1 MNYVYLIKSIS
12 FVLYEWHH
20 NALNI
25 FFTFG
30 GKKFQWKQIVAE
42 LAGIFVECSFK
53 FISRLKAYDKIS
65 KKNWYLAQGLRLCLK
80 VYVDSL

>member
-1 MNYVYLIKSIS
+1 MKLI
-12 FVLYEWHH
+12 
-20 NALNI
+20 I

-53 FISRLKAYDKIS
+53 FISRLKAYDKIFNLLTNLQAEKEKS
-65 KKNWYLAQGLRLCLK
+65 E
-80 VYVDSL
+80 